1 MTEYNFAI
9 AELTP
14 SLNKLVK
21 GRTHWSEY
29 RRWQKD
35 WFYRVKLATQD
46 IEIPLPAPQEKRKI
60 EVTSY
65 RVSLLDPDNL
75 KGGMKLLLD
84 ALVDAMLIYDDG
96 PKFLEFPD
104 PGQVQVRKHKLEQ
117 TVVRLTIF

>member
-1 MTEYNFAI
+1 MTEYDFAI
-9 AELTP
+9 PELTP

-21 GRTHWSEY
+21 GRTHWTVY
-29 RRWQKD
+29 RFWQKE
-35 WFYRVKLATQD
+35 WFYRVKLAVQD
-46 IEIPLPAPQEKRKI
+46 LEIPRPEPFELRRL

-75 KGGMKLLLD
+75 KGGMKLMLD
-84 ALVDAMLIYDDG
+84 ALVSAQLLYDDG

-104 PGQVQVRKHKLEQ
+104 PGQIQVRKHNLEQ

>member
-1 MTEYNFAI
+1 MTEHVFTI
-9 AELTP
+9 FDLTP

-21 GRTHWSEY
+21 GRTHWTTY
-29 RRWQKD
+29 RDWQRD

-46 IEIPLPAPQEKRKI
+46 LEILPAASMEKRKI
-60 EVTSY
+60 EITSY
-65 RVSLLDPDNL
+65 RVSLLDEDNL

-84 ALVDAMLIYDDG
+84 AFVAANLLYDDG

-104 PGQVQVRKHKLEQ
+104 PGQVQVRKHKEEG

>member
-46 IEIPLPAPQEKRKI
+46 LEIPPPAAQEKRKI
-60 EVTSY
+60 EITSY
-65 RVSLLDPDNL
+65 RVSLLDSDNL

-84 ALVDAMLIYDDG
+84 ALVNAQYLYDDG

-104 PGQVQVRKHKLEQ
+104 PGQVQVRKHSLEQ
-117 TVVRLTIF
+117 TAVRLTIF

>member
-1 MTEYNFAI
+1 VIEYDFAI
-9 AELTP
+9 PELTP

-21 GRTHWSEY
+21 GRTHWTVY
-29 RRWQKD
+29 RDWQKD

-46 IEIPLPAPQEKRKI
+46 IEIPPPAPMEKRKI

-65 RVSLLDPDNL
+65 RVSLLDEDNL
-75 KGGMKLLLD
+75 KGGMKLMLD
-84 ALVDAMLIYDDG
+84 AFVAADLLYDDG